1 MSRPRP
7 ALLVAALAAVAL
19 FLAGCGADGA
29 GDPSASS
36 SAAPSSG
43 APSGAPSSDSP
54 APDPVPTGDVHA
66 APNPLPPGAPGD
78 LVRTQPVTAQ
88 LLGAGSTTLV
98 LHHSRS
104 ATGADEAVTGT
115 VIVPTAPW
123 TGPGPRPW
131 VAYAPG
137 SQGLG
142 EQCAPSRRLVDGTE
156 AEALSVSALLARGWG
171 VAVTDYDGYTEG
183 GKPSYVVGPAM
194 AHALLD
200 VSRAAR
206 AVPGSGITAST
217 PWAVAGYSQG
227 GAAAAWAA
235 SAQPQYA
242 PDVHLVG
249 AAAGGVP
256 ADLTAVGRA
265 LDGKPGAGLL
275 FSALIGLGNAYLDI
289 DLDGLLDD
297 AGRAGAARLSQSC
310 LGDAAFNAVGG
321 VHVAD
326 VTSGHQS
333 FAAVAA
339 RPEVA
344 RALAATNLMTA
355 PPPKVPILQFHA
367 TSDEL
372 VPFAQASALHRS
384 WCAKGVDTRL
394 DTEPGGHSA
403 GALRGGATAIT
414 WLGDAFAGRP
424 LAGSCNP

>member
-1 MSRPRP
+1 VSRPRP
-7 ALLVAALAAVAL
+7 ALLAVVLTAVL
-19 FLAGCGADGA
+19 LGGCGAA
-29 GDPSASS
+29 ATSDPPSSSASS
-36 SAAPSSG
+36 STSASSSE
-43 APSGAPSSDSP
+43 ASP
-54 APDPVPTGDVHA
+54 APVPTGDVHV
-66 APNPLPPGAPGD
+66 APDPLPPGAPGD

-88 LLGAGSTTLV
+88 LLGAASTTLV

-104 ATGADEAVTGT
+104 ATDADEAVTGT
-115 VIVPTAPW
+115 VIVPSTPW
-123 TGPGPRPW
+123 NGPGPRPW

-142 EQCAPSRRLVDGTE
+142 EQCAPSRRLVNGTE

-171 VAVTDYDGYTEG
+171 VAVTDYDGYTDG

-194 AHALLD
+194 AHTLLD
-200 VSRAAR
+200 VARAAR
-206 AVPGSGITAST
+206 AVPGTGVTAST

-227 GAAAAWAA
+227 GAAAGWAA
-235 SAQPQYA
+235 SAAPQYA
-242 PDVHLVG
+242 PDVHLVA

-256 ADLTAVGRA
+256 ADLAAVGKA

-275 FSALIGLGNAYLDI
+275 FSALIGLGNAYPDI

-310 LGDAAFNAVGG
+310 LGDQAFNAVGG

-326 VTSGHQS
+326 VTVGHQS

-339 RPEVA
+339 RPAVA
-344 RALAATNLMTA
+344 RALAATNLVSA
-355 PPPKVPILQFHA
+355 PPPKVPVLQFHA

-372 VPFAQASALHRS
+372 VPFAQAAALHRS

-394 DTEPGGHSA
+394 DTEPGGHAA
-403 GALRGGATAIT
+403 GATRGGGAAIT
-414 WLGDAFAGRP
+414 YLGDAFAGRP
-424 LAGSCNP
+424 LPGSC